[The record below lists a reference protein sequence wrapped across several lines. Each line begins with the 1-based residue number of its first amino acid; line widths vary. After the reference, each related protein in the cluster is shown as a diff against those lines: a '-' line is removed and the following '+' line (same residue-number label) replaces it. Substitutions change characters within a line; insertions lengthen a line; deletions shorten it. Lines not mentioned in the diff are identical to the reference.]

1 MSTLRQVSHDAVDA
15 YVQTFK
21 KKLEQQL
28 TGPGAQEKILHA
40 LQTDKLE
47 AHLDGIQND
56 IDDEVTLE
64 LGAIFDLYDKDH
76 NGTLDEKEEKALF
89 EAFLRKDLKNSK
101 KMILEKVEGPMLDQ
115 MVDQIE
121 RKHNLSFTP
130 CYPLLPLVTPC
141 YPLLPLVTPCY
152 PSFFY

>member
-40 LQTDKLE
+40 LQTDKLD
-47 AHLDGIQND
+47 AHLDGIHND
-56 IDDEVTLE
+56 IDDGMTLE

-89 EAFLRKDLKNSK
+89 EAFLRKDLKNSRQR
-101 KMILEKVEGPMLDQ
+101 ILEMAEGPMLDQ

-121 RKHNLSFTP
+121 CKHNLSFTP
-130 CYPLLPLVTPC
+130 CYPLLPLVT
-141 YPLLPLVTPCY
+141 LPSSTN
-152 PSFFY
+152 S

>member
-47 AHLDGIQND
+47 AHLDGIHND
-56 IDDEVTLE
+56 IDDGMTLE

-89 EAFLRKDLKNSK
+89 EAFIRKDLKNSQK
-101 KMILEKVEGPMLDQ
+101 RMLDQMEKNDQ
-115 MVDQIE
+115 MVDQME

-130 CYPLLPLVTPC
+130 CYPLLSLVT
-141 YPLLPLVTPCY
+141 LPSSTN
-152 PSFFY
+152 S

>member
-47 AHLDGIQND
+47 GRSRLEAHLDGIQND
-56 IDDEVTLE
+56 IDDGMTLE

-89 EAFLRKDLKNSK
+89 EAFLRKDLKNSQK
-101 KMILEKVEGPMLDQ
+101 RI
-115 MVDQIE
+115 
-121 RKHNLSFTP
+121 
-130 CYPLLPLVTPC
+130 
-141 YPLLPLVTPCY
+141 
-152 PSFFY
+152 

>member
-47 AHLDGIQND
+47 AHLDGIHND
-56 IDDEVTLE
+56 IDDGMTLE

-76 NGTLDEKEEKALF
+76 NGTLDEKEEKAL
-89 EAFLRKDLKNSK
+89 ERLRL
-101 KMILEKVEGPMLDQ
+101 PR
-115 MVDQIE
+115 QI
-121 RKHNLSFTP
+121 P
-130 CYPLLPLVTPC
+130 
-141 YPLLPLVTPCY
+141 
-152 PSFFY
+152 PSSSHRQHIY